1 MKTVKFWL
9 VALFMASPIFI
20 FSSFRPET
28 DRLFN
33 TNVYAESALSQI
45 RLEIDKPSKSLVF
58 IRITDEEGWVIHNQ
72 SLGAGKSTGQVKFNT
87 CGLPDGKYRLE
98 VGNERVTDARVVEIL
113 PSKAAGA
120 KRQINIWPTE

>member
-20 FSSFRPET
+20 FSNFRPET

-33 TNVYAESALSQI
+33 TNVYAESALSRV
-45 RLEIDKPSKSLVF
+45 RLEIDKPNKSTVF
-58 IRITDEEGWVIHNQ
+58 VRITDGEGWIIHDQ
-72 SLGAGKSTGQVKFNT
+72 TLGAGKSTAQMNFNT
-87 CGLPDGKYRLE
+87 CGLADGKYRLE
-98 VGNERVTDARVVEIL
+98 VGNERVTDASVIELVTPE
-113 PSKAAGA
+113 GTGM